1 MLTAVSRSVLA
12 ARIVPRVVFYPAFSV
27 QLRLFAANSKA
38 QGNSTLRKSS
48 ITNASTPKR
57 GTKETKTKETQVS
70 KTKAGNEKTTEQQKH
85 KLKANR
91 PWERFDDN
99 GKLIPLPY
107 DTKPTRK
114 HPFMVFVKHFSD
126 VNIGRPEFRRINA
139 QGESKAVVTA
149 LVRAAGAEWRNM
161 GDAQRQK
168 YIDEAARHSQTY
180 EKELAEW
187 RNNLTQDDIRRQN
200 QYLLH
205 RRKQGL
211 TSRALLKDTKA
222 PRRPLNS
229 FARYVNEMRREPQ
242 YESMSL
248 REALPIIGE
257 RWRSLSAEDKRPY
270 EDEARNEFIKY
281 WRELDEYRSRGK

>member
-1 MLTAVSRSVLA
+1 MLTAVSRTVLA
-12 ARIVPRVVFYPAFSV
+12 ARVAPRAVLFPAFSV
-27 QLRLFAANSKA
+27 QLRLFAARSKA
-38 QGNSTLRKSS
+38 QGDSSPRKSRT
-48 ITNASTPKR
+48 TNASTPKR
-57 GTKETKTKETQVS
+57 GTKETKTKENQGS
-70 KTKAGNEKTTEQQKH
+70 KTKAGNAKATEQKH
-85 KLKANR
+85 KPKANR

-114 HPFMVFVKHFSD
+114 HPFMVFVKQFSD
-126 VNIGRPEFRRINA
+126 ENIGRPEFRRINA
-139 QGESKAVVTA
+139 QGESKAVVTT

-168 YIDEAARHSQTY
+168 YIDEAARQSQMY

-187 RNNLTQDDIRRQN
+187 RNNLTPDDIRRQN

-229 FARYVNEMRREPQ
+229 FARYANEMRREPQ
-242 YESMSL
+242 YENMLL

-257 RWRSLSAEDKRPY
+257 RWRSLSAEEKRPY
-270 EDEARNEFIKY
+270 EDEARTELIKY
-281 WRELDEYRSRGK
+281 WRELDEYRTRGK